1 MRILEHYATFQ
12 SIENPLPFQKSL
24 KRCGLCHGP
33 LVEILESR
41 EVSYYVNAEFHSIEE
56 KKLKNSIT
64 IQVREPLLHE
74 LALGQTFEMVIKA
87 RNEDLECISL
97 EPFDDHLSK
106 FIGMDT
112 EMTQELKSL
121 YMGSRY

>member
-1 MRILEHYATFQ
+1 MA
-12 SIENPLPFQKSL
+12 P
-24 KRCGLCHGP
+24 
-33 LVEILESR
+33 
-41 EVSYYVNAEFHSIEE
+41 
-56 KKLKNSIT
+56 
-64 IQVREPLLHE
+64 

-97 EPFDDHLSK
+97 EPFDDHLNK

>member
-1 MRILEHYATFQ
+1 MA
-12 SIENPLPFQKSL
+12 P
-24 KRCGLCHGP
+24 
-33 LVEILESR
+33 
-41 EVSYYVNAEFHSIEE
+41 
-56 KKLKNSIT
+56 
-64 IQVREPLLHE
+64 

-121 YMGSRY
+121 YMGSRYIEFQFHGKRKLISFHEIEIILTPFSFHYFFIYRSFTFKLPSNIYIFLSALIVHGHL

>member
-1 MRILEHYATFQ
+1 ME
-12 SIENPLPFQKSL
+12 
-24 KRCGLCHGP
+24 
-33 LVEILESR
+33 VLESR
-41 EVSYYVNAEFHSIEE
+41 EVSYYVNAEFHSIKE

-64 IQVREPLLHE
+64 VQVREPLLHD

-97 EPFDDHLSK
+97 EPLDDHLSK

-112 EMTQELKSL
+112 EMTQEMKSL
-121 YMGSRY
+121 YIGSRYVRISISREKKTQFFPRDRN

>member
-1 MRILEHYATFQ
+1 MA
-12 SIENPLPFQKSL
+12 P
-24 KRCGLCHGP
+24 
-33 LVEILESR
+33 
-41 EVSYYVNAEFHSIEE
+41 
-56 KKLKNSIT
+56 
-64 IQVREPLLHE
+64 